1 MTLSMFTSTLNESII
16 AEAGPT
22 DPSSTDAAP
31 SISVVIPSHGR
42 RGGLPRCLEALC
54 AQTLSREQFEV
65 IVCDDGSA
73 HPIAP
78 DIAQFGDRLSLTV
91 VQQPQAGPAAARNFG
106 ASHAAARYLA
116 FTDDDCVPARDW
128 LERLLA
134 RFDQQPGHLLG
145 GAIVNLLPD
154 DPYATGTQLI
164 MDYVYDESTRNG
176 AHYHYYSTTN
186 LAMPADRFWELGG
199 FAVSFPRA
207 AGEDYDLCAR
217 WHHAGFPSE
226 YASEAVMGHAHGH
239 TFASYLRQHFNY
251 GRGLLRV
258 RQREAER
265 SGKGHLKVERAA
277 FYLGLVRF
285 PLMQTSR
292 PLSRRLQY
300 AMLAVLAQAATAVG
314 AMRELAFGSPAPA
327 RAEQKIAA
335 PVPLERSR

>member
-1 MTLSMFTSTLNESII
+1 
-16 AEAGPT
+16 
-22 DPSSTDAAP
+22 
-31 SISVVIPSHGR
+31 
-42 RGGLPRCLEALC
+42 LEALC
-54 AQTLSREQFEV
+54 AQTLPRDQFEV
-65 IVCDDGSA
+65 VVCDDGSVQ
-73 HPIAP
+73 PIAP
-78 DIAQFGDRLSLTV
+78 EIAHFGDRLSLTV
-91 VQQPQAGPAAARNFG
+91 VRQPQGGPAAARNFG

-134 RFDQQPGHLLG
+134 RFDQRPGHLIG

-154 DPYATGTQLI
+154 DPYATGTQVI

-186 LAMPADRFWELGG
+186 FAVPADRFSALGG

-226 YASEAVMGHAHGH
+226 YASEAVVGHAHGH
-239 TFASYLRQHFNY
+239 TLVSYLRQHFNY

-265 SGKGHLKVERAA
+265 SGQGHLKVERAG
-277 FYLGLVRF
+277 FYVGLVRY
-285 PLMQTSR
+285 PATKTSE
-292 PLSRRLQY
+292 PMGRRLQY
-300 AMLAVLAQAATAVG
+300 ATLVVLAQAATAVG
-314 AMRELAFGSPAPA
+314 AMRELAFGSRAPE
-327 RAEQKIAA
+327 REEQKAA
-335 PVPLERSR
+335 PSAPVERSR